1 MATGDK
7 KSSCT
12 VTCTVCKGTG
22 TVQVYDGRVHTA
34 QCDVCPAGERYI
46 KELNRRA
53 NTPDLGLVFTLPKY
67 SDFPK
72 S

>member
-1 MATGDK
+1 MATEDK
-7 KSSCT
+7 KP
-12 VTCTVCKGTG
+12 CTVCKGKG

-34 QCDVCPAGERYI
+34 QCDVCPAGEQYI
-46 KELNRRA
+46 KELNKRA
-53 NTPDLGLVFTLPKY
+53 NSRNLGLVFTLPKY